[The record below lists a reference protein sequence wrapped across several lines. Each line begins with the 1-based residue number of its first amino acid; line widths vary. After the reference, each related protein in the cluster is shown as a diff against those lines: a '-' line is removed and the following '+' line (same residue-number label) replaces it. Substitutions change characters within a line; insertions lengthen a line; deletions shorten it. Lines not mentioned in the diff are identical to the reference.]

1 MKYLPHEREVCRDC
15 FSAQKGWRS
24 GIMQHIKDCN
34 FDRIDLISDVIPPKQ
49 RTWLSSEFNAVVIYI
64 CINAKKLVK
73 NELKYNYFT

>member
-1 MKYLPHEREVCRDC
+1 
-15 FSAQKGWRS
+15 
-24 GIMQHIKDCN
+24 MQHIKDCN